1 MTKKPLWI
9 FIMLALD
16 ATWVHGQAVAPD
28 AGALFQQVPRPEP
41 LQRPSTLVPD
51 TIPGAASAVV
61 PSVKVRVTGFKL
73 KGNGL
78 LSQVQLAPTLAP
90 FLNQTLDLSQL
101 ERAAQAVGQRYLAD
115 GWVVSAYLP
124 EQDITEGEVVIQV
137 DEARL
142 GAVQFSA
149 ADGLRG
155 SPLRAQ
161 RYFDALL
168 SAGQPLNTGALDRAQ
183 MLSSELLG
191 LEVQTRFKKGQESG
205 STDIVVGLGDKPL
218 LAGDLLLDNAGAR
231 ATGRG
236 RVGAFLE
243 LRNPL
248 GSGDIWN
255 LGLTRT
261 EGSHDA
267 FMGVGVPIGAD
278 GWRVGG
284 SLAQYQYR
292 LISPQFKAL
301 NLTGSLDSQGLQA
314 SYPLLRQRDSQLTL
328 LLRADRRTMDNH
340 ASGDHLSFARTR
352 SATLAVQGRHN
363 DVWLGEGGRTSVQL
377 GMTSGRLSLDGSPNQ
392 ASDAL
397 GARTEGRYGLMR
409 GSLSRLQTLGPGWTL
424 QLSHTAQWANK
435 NLNSSEMF
443 FIGGANSV
451 RAFPVSEMG
460 GARGS
465 LSTFELA
472 WQFDRANSLIGF
484 YDHGRVQINAN
495 NSFSQAPALNRLS
508 LEGAGVGLQHR
519 SDSGLLFKLIWAR
532 RLKENPRPTPQG
544 TDQDGSLLRNQV
556 WVSAQYSF

>member
-1 MTKKPLWI
+1 
-9 FIMLALD
+9 MLALD